1 MTEQEIIA
9 PLYTP
14 ASSGAKAWLG
24 GPIPEGPCSAVAGG
38 RAGGRLGTA
47 PRSSSSNAPNPK
59 KLSGPHPLLPLTGSL
74 NALLAW
80 IK

>member
-38 RAGGRLGTA
+38 REGDSAQPQEVPPVMLQI
-47 PRSSSSNAPNPK
+47 PK
-59 KLSGPHPLLPLTGSL
+59 S
-74 NALLAW
+74 
-80 IK
+80 